1 MAFLDGSWT
10 FSDRHLAKAIDA
22 WRETDQPAVERIE
35 AFYDWCLAV
44 TETGPPDSATFPIID
59 DEDGY
64 VSSISDASALITYLA
79 VAQDRRIFV
88 RKIEST

>member
-1 MAFLDGSWT
+1 MVYVDGPWS
-10 FSDRHLAKAIDA
+10 FSDSHLTKAIDA
-22 WRETDQPAVERIE
+22 WREADKPAVERVE
-35 AFYDWCLAV
+35 NLYDWCLAV
-44 TETGPPDSATFPIID
+44 TETGPPDSVTFPIPA

-64 VSSISDASALITYLA
+64 VSLVSDASALITYLA